1 MSYNLF
7 TFNRTYE
14 VNTMNKKEISEIKKQ
29 LCPDRCAITRICGCY
44 VDHEKQIK
52 TELKEA
58 FLALPQEEMFKYF
71 NIFKGTLSGTLG
83 KNLINMEFPLQSEEE
98 GGTQEFLL
106 RLRNSQL
113 KDDALIEEFY
123 QKIIDTYNY
132 GENYYIVLIHSVYD
146 VPGKAHDGMEM
157 EDASDTV
164 FDHILCSICPVNL
177 AKSALCYNEERNS
190 IEERIRDWVV
200 DAPAHGFLFPAFN
213 DRATDIHGLLYYS
226 KNPETLQLEFID
238 QMLGCRQPLTSKGQK
253 EAFQTIIEETLGD
266 NCDFET
272 VKTIHEN
279 LQEIV
284 EEHKEEPA
292 PVTFEKNDVKRLL
305 EVSGLSDEQL
315 EDFDSHFEDSV
326 DDQAVFS
333 ATNVVNTRSFE
344 IKTPDVIVKVNP
356 AMTHLVETRVID
368 GKTCLVIT
376 INDNVEVNGIN
387 VKSICKADI
396 GE

>member
-1 MSYNLF
+1 
-7 TFNRTYE
+7 
-14 VNTMNKKEISEIKKQ
+14 MNKKEISEIKKQ

-83 KNLINMEFPLQSEEE
+83 KNLINMEFPLSAEEE

-106 RLRNSQL
+106 KLRNSQL
-113 KDDALIEEFY
+113 KDDSLIEEFY

-146 VPGKAHDGMEM
+146 VPGRASDGMEM
-157 EDASDTV
+157 NDASDYV
-164 FDHILCSICPVNL
+164 YDHILCSICPVNL
-177 AKSALCYNEERNS
+177 AKSALCYNEEHNS

-226 KNPETLQLEFID
+226 KNPEVLQMDFID
-238 QMLGCRQPLTSKGQK
+238 QMLGCSQPLTSKGQK

-279 LQEIV
+279 LQEIM
-284 EEHKEEPA
+284 EEHKEAPA
-292 PVTFEKNDVKRLL
+292 PVIFEKNDVKRLL

-315 EDFDSHFEDSV
+315 TGFDSCFEESV
-326 DDQAVFS
+326 DEKAVFS
-333 ATNVVNTRSFE
+333 AANVVNTRSFE

-368 GKTCLVIT
+368 GKPCLVIA

-387 VKSICKADI
+387 VKPANTSDI
-396 GE
+396 S